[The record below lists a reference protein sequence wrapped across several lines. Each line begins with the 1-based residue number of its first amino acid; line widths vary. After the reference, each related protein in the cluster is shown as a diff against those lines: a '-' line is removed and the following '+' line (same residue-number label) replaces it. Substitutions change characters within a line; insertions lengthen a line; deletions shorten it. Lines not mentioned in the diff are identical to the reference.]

1 MSSTFTEIE
10 DASTPIPIIRLWSSL
25 LVPLQGDLTD
35 AQATMLS
42 TDVLR
47 NIERRGCQSLI
58 IDASGLWLVDSHL
71 CSVIADL
78 ARSAGLMGT
87 RTILSGLRP
96 EVALTL
102 LAMDVV
108 LNDVET
114 ALNLEQALESIGIT
128 TLDAEKTAEEPLDPM
143 LGYFAAS
150 ADAASKEEVTS
161 E

>member
-1 MSSTFTEIE
+1 MNTRILDE
-10 DASTPIPIIRLWSSL
+10 DTSTPVPIIRLWDSL

-42 TDVLR
+42 ADVLR
-47 NIERRGCQSLI
+47 NIERRGCSALI

-78 ARSAGLMGT
+78 ARSASLMGT
-87 RTILSGLRP
+87 RTILSGLQP

-102 LAMDVV
+102 LAMDVT
-108 LNDVET
+108 LDGIET
-114 ALNLEQALESIGIT
+114 CLNLEQALESIGIVAPRSDDFSG
-128 TLDAEKTAEEPLDPM
+128 LVPEL
-143 LGYFAAS
+143 LSGS
-150 ADAASKEEVTS
+150 ADDSLDQEKSS